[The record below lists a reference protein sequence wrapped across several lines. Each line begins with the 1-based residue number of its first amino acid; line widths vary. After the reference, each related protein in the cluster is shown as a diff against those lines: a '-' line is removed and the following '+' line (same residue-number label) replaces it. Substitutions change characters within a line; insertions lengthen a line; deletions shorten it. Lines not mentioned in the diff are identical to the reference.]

1 MRLLTYLLTTVA
13 LALVIVASIPSLR
26 QYVRDYFVPDER
38 KIVAKID
45 GSISSDGPALIIF
58 KVKTRDQYF
67 LEIYRANEKLEL
79 MQRIALE
86 EPTDSHFDYQGR
98 FTNLALADINNDGTY
113 EIVSP
118 MYDKNGTPRLLVYQ
132 YNASLQTFEKITSDW
147 SLK

>member
-1 MRLLTYLLTTVA
+1 MTMRPLTYILTA
-13 LALVIVASIPSLR
+13 FALVLVVVAAIPSMR
-26 QYVRDYFVPDER
+26 QLVRDYFVPDER

-45 GSISSDGPALIIF
+45 GSISPDGPALIIF

-67 LEIYRANEKLEL
+67 LEIYKANEKLEL

-86 EPTDSHFDYQGR
+86 EPTEGHFDYQGR
-98 FTNLALADINNDGTY
+98 FTNLALADINGDGTY

-132 YNASLQTFEKITSDW
+132 YNSSLQTFEKITGD
-147 SLK
+147 